1 MPFTLP
7 PGCRPALLASLEG
20 ISADLF
26 APLEESASE
35 GALMLMRVDFRGFP
49 SAGALKSLEQGLIA
63 AGVPCWPGYQRIVYA
78 EGSEPSIYL
87 AWVKGLAWMPIIV
100 GLIGA
105 TVAIPVIGT
114 VLWWI
119 IPDEIKQMITLTVEL
134 MLCGGL
140 MLVMMPMVKGRDSKK
155 KP

>member
-1 MPFTLP
+1 MPFALP
-7 PGCRPALLASLEG
+7 PGYRAVLAGSLSSL
-20 ISADLF
+20 SAEVF
-26 APLEESASE
+26 TPLEESAAE
-35 GALMLMRVDFRGFP
+35 GALVLMKVEFQGYP
-49 SAGALKSLEQGLIA
+49 SATQLESLERALA
-63 AGVPCWPGYQRIVYA
+63 EAGVPPWPGCERIVYA

-134 MLCGGL
+134 VLFSAL
-140 MLVMMPMVKGRDSKK
+140 MLVMGPMLKGSR
-155 KP
+155 